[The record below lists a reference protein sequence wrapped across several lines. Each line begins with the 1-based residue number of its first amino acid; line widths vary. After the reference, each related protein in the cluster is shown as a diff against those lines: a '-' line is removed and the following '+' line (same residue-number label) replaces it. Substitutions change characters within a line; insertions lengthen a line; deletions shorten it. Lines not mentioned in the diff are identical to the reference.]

1 LISSDCADAS
11 NVSPINF
18 SAILTEIS
26 ATLPLI
32 PEMASFL
39 DCSISSFAR
48 CLARRASS
56 AASATILALL
66 DSASFALLIILIA
79 SSRDPANSVSR
90 CIANAS
96 AFSRAFSALS
106 ISSLIF

>member
-1 LISSDCADAS
+1 MLTHLTFHQLIFL
-11 NVSPINF
+11 V
-18 SAILTEIS
+18 LTEIS
-26 ATLPLI
+26 QPLPLI

-56 AASATILALL
+56 TASATILALL
-66 DSASFALLIILIA
+66 DSAVSFALLIILIA

-90 CIANAS
+90 CVA
-96 AFSRAFSALS
+96 
-106 ISSLIF
+106 